1 MASAAQSSPPLS
13 PTSPAPP
20 SDGAAAASHRLSPPP
35 RSLSPSLAATVAAA
49 SVAPAVPPERISS
62 WLGIP
67 PSVPV
72 PNAVAAA
79 PAADGRP
86 SSPFLTVPTTS
97 ISPSPPQA
105 ANVAEDL
112 NIRDYSPLPPIEAR
126 PLTPTGSFVDLPF
139 VSAVVSPADPTSV
152 DSPRRRSTSR
162 RRPTIATRRG
172 TSVRRRHTGDA
183 EADAY
188 RSGDSAGSLPRS
200 RPAHVLAWDEL
211 CCDIPLP
218 KKKKAAGEHSKKE
231 SGGVRRVLD
240 GISGSVASGEML
252 AIMGSSGAGK
262 TTLLN
267 CLSGRLEAATKLSEG
282 TITYDGAP
290 RDARLWRR
298 VAAFVE
304 QDDALRA
311 QLTVR
316 ETVAYAARL
325 RLPAA
330 DLRPA
335 EKLAVADAM
344 IRNLRLARCADSR
357 VGDDDARG
365 VSGGERKRTAIAQEL
380 VGCPDILFL
389 DEPTS
394 GLDSSSAVAVIE
406 TLRRDAVHSGR
417 IVVATIHQPSW
428 ALLSLFDKVVFLAA
442 GGVAY
447 FGPPRAAARH
457 FARLGHK
464 VPANQNPADF
474 FMDLLTVDHSKT
486 EEDIVKDLER
496 VARIKAAY
504 KYRPDPAHAL
514 PGTSFSVINTAAA
527 AADAG
532 LSSKKDSVDATAAA
546 AAAAMAEVEP
556 RATSFSTIV
565 ATPAELPH
573 EPELDSTVPVVTA
586 VDPEVSKKLTAGAD
600 AATALDLEAGDRT
613 AAGLPRSVTL
623 DRWANSWFS
632 EFRVLME
639 RTALETVRDRSFLVA
654 GLVRSIAVLI
664 LIGFSYFRLR
674 RDQPGINDRVGVLF
688 FWPVNLIFTTITP
701 VVLTFPLERT
711 VMKRE
716 RAAGAYRVSTFFLTK
731 LIASCAVTTVF
742 ALVGSVPL
750 YFMLGLR
757 LDTDPAMHFFAW
769 VLAQWLT
776 TMVATAVGLTVG
788 AAVRSQKVAQVAGPL
803 STVVFLLYGGGLTN
817 FHDIAYPFAI
827 FKWISPVAYAFRANM
842 INEFSGLN
850 DFSCN
855 GAATPTSCI
864 TNGDAVLAYYS
875 ADDIPYGTS
884 VGALVALFA
893 GFSFLAYLLL
903 LLLHKP
909 RSSRMAAK

>member
-1 MASAAQSSPPLS
+1 MASAAQSSPALS

-35 RSLSPSLAATVAAA
+35 RSLSPSLAAAVAAA

-67 PSVPV
+67 PGVPV
-72 PNAVAAA
+72 PSAVGAS

-86 SSPFLTVPTTS
+86 SSPFLAVPTTS
-97 ISPSPPQA
+97 TSPPPPQGA
-105 ANVAEDL
+105 IGGAEDL
-112 NIRDYSPLPPIEAR
+112 TNRDYSPLPPIEAR
-126 PLTPTGSFVDLPF
+126 PLTPAGSFVDLPF
-139 VSAVVSPADPTSV
+139 VSAVVSPADPTSAG
-152 DSPRRRSTSR
+152 SLRRRSTSR
-162 RRPTIATRRG
+162 HRPTIVSRRG
-172 TSVRRRHTGDA
+172 TSVRRRHAGES

-188 RSGDSAGSLPRS
+188 PSGDSAGSLPRS
-200 RPAHVLAWDEL
+200 RPAHVLAWDGL

-218 KKKKAAGEHSKKE
+218 KKKKAAGERSKKE

-394 GLDSSSAVAVIE
+394 GLDSSSALAVTE

-464 VPANQNPADF
+464 IPANQNPADF

-486 EEDIVKDLER
+486 EEDVVKDLER

-514 PGTSFSVINTAAA
+514 PGTSFSVITAAAATA

-532 LSSKKDSVDATAAA
+532 LSSKKGGVDATAAA
-546 AAAAMAEVEP
+546 AASPTVEVEP
-556 RATSFSTIV
+556 RATSISTIV
-565 ATPAELPH
+565 AMPAELPH
-573 EPELDSTVPVVTA
+573 ESELDSTVPVVTA
-586 VDPEVSKKLTAGAD
+586 VDPEGSKKMTVAAD

-623 DRWANSWFS
+623 ERWANSWLS

-639 RTALETVRDRSFLVA
+639 RTALETVRDRAYLVA
-654 GLVRSIAVLI
+654 GLARSIAVLI

-716 RAAGAYRVSTFFLTK
+716 RAAGAYRVSTFFLAK
-731 LIASCAVTTVF
+731 LIASCAVTSVF

-757 LDTDPAMHFFAW
+757 LDSDPAMHFFAW

-776 TMVATAVGLTVG
+776 AMVATAVALAVG

-817 FHDIAYPFAI
+817 FNDIAYPFAI

-850 DFSCN
+850 DFSCD
-855 GAATPTSCI
+855 G
-864 TNGDAVLAYYS
+864 
-875 ADDIPYGTS
+875 
-884 VGALVALFA
+884 
-893 GFSFLAYLLL
+893 
-903 LLLHKP
+903 
-909 RSSRMAAK
+909 